1 MARGC
6 PSCRT
11 AGGPRAV
18 WISTNYE
25 STAQQL
31 VQLYKFGQLR
41 AASQPLARIMA
52 RTFVDF
58 HQNTDAKMPDYIVVP
73 VPTATS
79 RLRQRGF
86 DHSAL
91 LAKSISRNLRLP
103 YSAALGRLGQE
114 RQLGAPRSQ
123 RLAQPAGNYFIKRPA
138 EIAGR
143 DVLLIDDV
151 ITTGGTIIECAKTLR
166 AAGARHV
173 DASVFAK
180 KL

>member
-1 MARGC
+1 
-6 PSCRT
+6 
-11 AGGPRAV
+11 
-18 WISTNYE
+18 
-25 STAQQL
+25 
-31 VQLYKFGQLR
+31 
-41 AASQPLARIMA
+41 
-52 RTFVDF
+52 
-58 HQNTDAKMPDYIVVP
+58 MPDYIVVP

-138 EIAGR
+138 EITGR

-151 ITTGGTIIECAKTLR
+151 ITTGGTIIECAKILR

-173 DASVFAK
+173 DALVFAK